1 MRQALATLA
10 PLALLAPL
18 LAVAACS
25 PLVGTWRGEKAD
37 ADSPVTFG
45 TVSFAGDGTFTCT
58 ATYTEPG
65 GQPFTRTA
73 SGFWST
79 FADDQVIVGRRK
91 YRYAVAGKTVIF
103 TDPETNR
110 SMILSRIAH

>member
-1 MRQALATLA
+1 MRKALA
-10 PLALLAPL
+10 ALTASVAWL
-18 LAVAACS
+18 LVTAACS

-37 ADSPVTFG
+37 ADSPVTLG
-45 TVSFAGDGTFTCT
+45 TVSFTGDGTFTST
-58 ATYTEPG
+58 ATYTG
-65 GQPFTRTA
+65 SDGRSVTRTA

-79 FADDQVIVGRRK
+79 CADDQVIVGRRK
-91 YRYAVAGKTVIF
+91 YRYAVTGRTVIF

>member
-1 MRQALATLA
+1 MRKALA
-10 PLALLAPL
+10 ALTASVASL
-18 LAVAACS
+18 LVMAACS

-58 ATYTEPG
+58 ASYTEPG
-65 GQPFTRTA
+65 GQSVTRTA

-79 FADDQVIVGRRK
+79 CADDQVIVGRRK
-91 YRYAVAGKTVIF
+91 YRYAVTGRTVIF